1 MRKAL
6 PFVLIGV
13 IIVMVGVLISQNLF
27 KEGEL
32 IPKKRMVMLENVLE
46 NKKLVMIIPFRD
58 FRDEE
63 YFVPKEI
70 FEIAGAEVTTASTQ
84 KRKALGADGG
94 EAEVDLLVNQINPF
108 HYEAVIFIGG
118 SGCLTYLDNEDSYKV
133 AQETISQNKILAAI
147 CISPAILAKA
157 GVLEGKRATIWSS
170 LMDRSPIKILEENGA
185 IYQSESV
192 VTDGNIITGNGP
204 GAAQKFGETIVEVLT
219 GKQ

>member
-13 IIVMVGVLISQNLF
+13 IIIIVGVLISQNLI

-46 NKKLVMIIPFRD
+46 NKKLVMIIAFRD

-70 FEIAGAEVTTASTQ
+70 FETARAIVTTASTQ
-84 KRKALGADGG
+84 KGKAVGTDGG
-94 EAEVDLLVNQINPF
+94 EAEVDLLVSQINPF

-118 SGCLTYLDNEDSYKV
+118 PGCLSELDNEDSYKV
-133 AQETISQNKILAAI
+133 AQETISQNKVLAAI
-147 CISPAILAKA
+147 CVSPVILAKA
-157 GVLEGKRATIWSS
+157 GVLEGKKATVWSS
-170 LMDRSPIKILEENGA
+170 LMDKSSIKILEENGA
-185 IYQSESV
+185 IYQNEPV

-204 GAAQKFGETIVEVLT
+204 GAAQKFGATVVEVLT
-219 GKQ
+219 EK